1 MDSLIKFT
9 RFQSSEFI
17 SKEFVDFL
25 IAQCPLGNSP
35 IHGLKHW
42 TSVLENGRKL
52 AVETGANV
60 KVVELF
66 SVLHDARRENE
77 NDDPE
82 HGHRAA
88 ALAREFNGNWFDLSD
103 VEMQDLVDACYYH
116 ADGYTKHTITVMT
129 CWDSDRLDLGR
140 VGIKPAAKYLCTEA
154 AKALAEAI
162 H

>member
-1 MDSLIKFT
+1 MAKFT
-9 RFQSSEFI
+9 PFHSSEFV
-17 SKEFVDFL
+17 SQEFVDYL
-25 IAQCPLGNSP
+25 IGQCPLGNSP
-35 IHGLKHW
+35 IHGLRHW

-52 AVETGANV
+52 TFETGANL

-66 SVLHDARRENE
+66 SVLHDARRQNE
-77 NDDPE
+77 NHDPE

-88 ALAREFNGNWFDLSD
+88 ALARECNGKWFYLDD
-103 VEMQDLVDACYYH
+103 VEMQDLDDACYYH

-154 AKALAEAI
+154 SKVLLQS
-162 H
+162 

>member
-52 AVETGANV
+52 AAETGANL

-66 SVLHDARRENE
+66 SVLHDAKRENE

-88 ALAREFNGNWFDLSD
+88 ALARECNGKWFHLDD
-103 VEMQDLVDACYYH
+103 VEMQDLDDACYYH
-116 ADGYTKHTITVMT
+116 ADGFTKHTVTVMT

-140 VGIKPAAKYLCTEA
+140 VGITPNEKYLCTTY
-154 AKALAEAI
+154 AKTLCSQI
-162 H
+162 

>member
-1 MDSLIKFT
+1 M
-9 RFQSSEFI
+9 
-17 SKEFVDFL
+17 
-25 IAQCPLGNSP
+25 GNSP

-52 AVETGANV
+52 AAETGANL

-88 ALAREFNGNWFDLSD
+88 ALARECNGDWFDLN
-103 VEMQDLVDACYYH
+103 VI
-116 ADGYTKHTITVMT
+116 DGVVNGIANL
-129 CWDSDRLDLGR
+129 SQLFSGR
-140 VGIKPAAKYLCTEA
+140 VRKINSGFTGHYASLTVGG
-154 AKALAEAI
+154 LGAI
-162 H
+162 VLLTRIIMPVMGWSL